1 MTHIKGFFE
10 NDTESRR
17 KFSDLTGTI
26 IVYVLTPTVH
36 IYNYQRSQLLP
47 PAVKCSL
54 SRRRLSSVPFLA
66 SCAGPESWAQ
76 GWCRRSAVTSSGCLD
91 SGSESSLFCLGPQF
105 PHLWNEV
112 NNSVFCRKDER
123 VSPELTIGLCICSL
137 SSFLYFLKA

>member
-54 SRRRLSSVPFLA
+54 SRRRLSPEPLQVPYMV
-66 SCAGPESWAQ
+66 G
-76 GWCRRSAVTSSGCLD
+76 GWQVLHAVRGFEEVPGWENCSG
-91 SGSESSLFCLGPQF
+91 G
-105 PHLWNEV
+105 
-112 NNSVFCRKDER
+112 
-123 VSPELTIGLCICSL
+123 
-137 SSFLYFLKA
+137 